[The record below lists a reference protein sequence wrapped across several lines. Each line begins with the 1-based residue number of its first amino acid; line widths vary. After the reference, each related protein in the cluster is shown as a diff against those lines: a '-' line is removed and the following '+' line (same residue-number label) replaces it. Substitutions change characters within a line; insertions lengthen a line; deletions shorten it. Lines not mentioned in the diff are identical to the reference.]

1 MLDLLISYINF
12 LILSI
17 QYIVKRFT
25 FKPPNPPR
33 YKIMKT
39 EFDNEEDIYFIMKDG
54 DKEINKKNPIDF
66 LNVKYIKVYYHKN
79 NKYIPT
85 VLISP
90 IIDFNICIIYCQGNS
105 GDLGTSLFECHEIAK
120 RCNSTIITFE
130 YPGYGIC
137 KNDKIEESEFF
148 ERIKIIYW
156 YVRKELDY
164 KPERIFLYGFSL
176 GTGIVFDFIC
186 KNENLVS
193 GAILQSPF
201 LSILRTVYDIKKT
214 NYFDLF
220 NNCDKAKKLRT
231 STLILHGNKDPT
243 VPYIHG
249 RILAKLIPEQ
259 YLYDFLTVYDGEHNN
274 LLRENKDAIFNYINI
289 FISDCIL
296 KAKNRKKIKFNN
308 YFINFNTN
316 KKSNS
321 HNFSENDDLYEKE
334 ESKKEQS
341 FENNK
346 YKANTYNNFKLN
358 VFNKSLNLI
367 KNLNKFPINK
377 NETFNNQNIYYI
389 ESTNF
394 EIIPENKILKFN
406 KYKSKNIKNSSKNDN
421 YYTKIVTNKEVNKK
435 DKFRTIYKRN
445 IKRQI
450 INYENNNDKNNQF
463 EMYNSI
469 VSINSS
475 NAHINNN
482 K

>member
-1 MLDLLISYINF
+1 
-12 LILSI
+12 
-17 QYIVKRFT
+17 
-25 FKPPNPPR
+25 
-33 YKIMKT
+33 
-39 EFDNEEDIYFIMKDG
+39 
-54 DKEINKKNPIDF
+54 
-66 LNVKYIKVYYHKN
+66 
-79 NKYIPT
+79 
-85 VLISP
+85 
-90 IIDFNICIIYCQGNS
+90 
-105 GDLGTSLFECHEIAK
+105 
-120 RCNSTIITFE
+120 
-130 YPGYGIC
+130 
-137 KNDKIEESEFF
+137 
-148 ERIKIIYW
+148 
-156 YVRKELDY
+156 
-164 KPERIFLYGFSL
+164 
-176 GTGIVFDFIC
+176 
-186 KNENLVS
+186 
-193 GAILQSPF
+193 
-201 LSILRTVYDIKKT
+201 
-214 NYFDLF
+214 
-220 NNCDKAKKLRT
+220 
-231 STLILHGNKDPT
+231 

-249 RILAKLIPEQ
+249 RILAKLIPEK